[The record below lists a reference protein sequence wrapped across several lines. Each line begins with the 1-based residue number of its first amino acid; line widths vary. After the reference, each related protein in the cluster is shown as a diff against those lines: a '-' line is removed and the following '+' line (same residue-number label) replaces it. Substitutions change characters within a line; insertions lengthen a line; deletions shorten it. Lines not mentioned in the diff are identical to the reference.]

1 MRHIKRPAYW
11 FTTNFV
17 MTNLLIRLVNQTALR
32 DADSY
37 AELPAEVRE
46 LMTETQYNMMTE

>member
-1 MRHIKRPAYW
+1 
-11 FTTNFV
+11 
-17 MTNLLIRLVNQTALR
+17 MTNLLIRLVNQIALR